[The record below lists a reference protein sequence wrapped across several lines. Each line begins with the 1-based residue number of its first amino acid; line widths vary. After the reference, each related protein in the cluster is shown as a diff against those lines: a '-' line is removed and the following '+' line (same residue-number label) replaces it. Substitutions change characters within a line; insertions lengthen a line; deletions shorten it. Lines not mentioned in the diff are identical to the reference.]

1 MLKSRTLVRFLS
13 IAALP
18 YLMTLG
24 ASGYAWDV
32 TPGEFAMLPP
42 YCDAKMNGKA
52 PEAVNY
58 WRAQLGH
65 DNWIHMHHYC
75 GGLND
80 MNRYY
85 RQDAK
90 GRRESLRRV
99 VWEMTYMLDHSKPDF
114 YMRADM
120 HYYRGKARQLSGQ
133 NGEALTD
140 LAKALELRPD
150 MPLASMELAELYQKL
165 GKKASA
171 LDVLKTALEK
181 NFSHKGL
188 RRTYQGM
195 GGDLAAIPET
205 PKADVAPAASL
216 DAVQKPE
223 PLQAKDAANPAPASA
238 AIPASGTAVP
248 TATEQASEP
257 KIGSPTNP
265 YCRFCPD

>member
-1 MLKSRTLVRFLS
+1 MLKSRTLVRFLGA
-13 IAALP
+13 AALP
-18 YLMTLG
+18 YLM
-24 ASGYAWDV
+24 AMSGPAYAWDV

-42 YCDAKMNGKA
+42 YCDAKMNGKSQ
-52 PEAVNY
+52 EAINY

-99 VWEMTYMLDHSKPDF
+99 VWEMTYMLDHTKPDF

-120 HYYRGKARQLSGQ
+120 HYYRGKAHQLSGR

-140 LAKALELRPD
+140 LVKALELRPD
-150 MPLASMELAELYQKL
+150 MPLASIELAELYKKL
-165 GKKASA
+165 GKKGSA
-171 LDVLKTALEK
+171 LDALKTALEK
-181 NFSHKGL
+181 NPSHKGL
-188 RRTYQGM
+188 RRTYQEM

-205 PKADVAPAASL
+205 PKVDVAPAASL
-216 DAVQKPE
+216 EAAQKPE
-223 PLQAKDAANPAPASA
+223 SAQAKDADPAPANA
-238 AIPASGTAVP
+238 GVPASGTAAP
-248 TATEQASEP
+248 TGTEQAAEP